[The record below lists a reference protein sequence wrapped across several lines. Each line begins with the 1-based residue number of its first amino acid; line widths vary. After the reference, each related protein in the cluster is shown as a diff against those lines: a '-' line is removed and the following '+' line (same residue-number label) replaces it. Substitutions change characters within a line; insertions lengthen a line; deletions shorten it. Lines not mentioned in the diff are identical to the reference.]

1 MGERIV
7 AGRYAVLAELGRGGM
22 GVVWRAEDRVIGRP
36 VALKELRMPPG
47 LAPGERAVFTERV
60 MREARTAGR
69 LNDPSVVTVHDVV
82 HEGDTVYLVM
92 ELVQAPTLADL
103 VAHEGSLPADR
114 VAAIGARAAA
124 ALRTAHAAGIVHRD
138 VKPSNIMVL
147 PGDRVKLADFG
158 IAQAQ
163 DDPSLTGSGAVMG
176 SPGYLAPELFRG
188 EAATPASDL
197 WSLGATLFCAAEG
210 VSPFQRDTTAAT
222 LHAIMYSD
230 PRPRR
235 ATGPLAEVILGLLT
249 HDTTARLTAD
259 AVLARLEPATKA
271 IPVPSTGRLGP
282 PPEPPTAPVG
292 ERPRT
297 TRPREP
303 WQDDPGMPTEVIEP
317 VALPAAAP
325 WGEDAWA
332 EPERRRGLRRGLL
345 IGAAAVVAL
354 ALVGVFVAL
363 GRPTPSPTTVAD
375 DRRVPGPAATSASS
389 TSSATTT
396 PSATSLVPTATAA
409 APAMSAAAAPTRT
422 TAQAPTKGGGALP
435 LPPPV
440 HVPGPTT
447 PNYPLVALDRY
458 HVPGGYH
465 YVTTGPAPSGYV
477 LEGTLGSLTSVSE
490 PGTHRL
496 YACHSPAGH
505 GEFVSGQ
512 PGCEG
517 WSMVGPL
524 GWVFDS
530 PPPGLSSREVYR
542 CQTRTTYGSPDPD
555 YFVSAQADCEGQH
568 SDGPIGYVVS

>member
-1 MGERIV
+1 VGERIV

-47 LAPGERAVFTERV
+47 LAPGEQAVFTERV
-60 MREARTAGR
+60 LREARTAGR
-69 LNDPSVVTVHDVV
+69 LNDPAVVTVHDVV
-82 HEGDTVYLVM
+82 REGDTVYLVM
-92 ELVQAPTLADL
+92 ELVQAPTLTDL
-103 VAHEGSLPADR
+103 IAREGPLPPDR
-114 VAAIGARAAA
+114 VAAIGVRAAA
-124 ALRTAHAAGIVHRD
+124 ALRTAHAAGVVHRD

-147 PGDRVKLADFG
+147 PGDQVKLADFG

-210 VSPFQRDTTAAT
+210 ASPFQRDTTAAT
-222 LHAIMYSD
+222 LHAIMYED

-235 ATGPLAEVILGLLT
+235 ATGPLAAVILGLLT
-249 HDTTARLTAD
+249 HDTAARLSAD
-259 AVLARLEPATKA
+259 VVVGRLEPATRA
-271 IPVPSTGRLGP
+271 LPAPPTQRLGP
-282 PPEPPTAPVG
+282 PPEPPTARVR

-303 WQDDPGMPTEVIEP
+303 WQDDPGMPTEVLRP
-317 VALPAAAP
+317 VAAPAATP
-325 WGEDAWA
+325 WAEDAWA
-332 EPERRRGLRRGLL
+332 EPGRPPARRRWLL
-345 IGAAAVVAL
+345 VGAAAVVAL

-363 GRPTPSPTTVAD
+363 NRSTPNPTTVAD
-375 DRRVPGPAATSASS
+375 DRRLPGPTGPSSAVTATSAAAT
-389 TSSATTT
+389 TSAAPATTT
-396 PSATSLVPTATAA
+396 AAPGSSAPTATPQA
-409 APAMSAAAAPTRT
+409 RT
-422 TAQAPTKGGGALP
+422 TAKAPARGGGLP

-458 HVPGGYH
+458 HVPSGYH
-465 YVTTGPAPSGYV
+465 YVTTGSPPSGYV
-477 LEGTLGSLTSVSE
+477 LEGTLGSLASAAE

-496 YACHSPAGH
+496 YACHSPGGH
-505 GEFVSGQ
+505 GEFVSAQ
-512 PGCEG
+512 AGCEG
-517 WSMVGPL
+517 WTMIGPL

-530 PPPGLSSREVYR
+530 APAGLSSRAVYR
-542 CQTRTTYGSPDPD
+542 CQMTTTYGTADPD
-555 YFVSAQADCEGQH
+555 YFVSAQSDCEGQH
-568 SDGPIGYVVS
+568 VDGPVGYVVS